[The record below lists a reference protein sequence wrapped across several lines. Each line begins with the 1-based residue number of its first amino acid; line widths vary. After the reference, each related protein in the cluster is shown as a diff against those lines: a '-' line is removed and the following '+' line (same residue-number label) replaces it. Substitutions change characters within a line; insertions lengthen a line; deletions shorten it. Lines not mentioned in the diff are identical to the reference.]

1 MLTIKAGFR
10 HNRALQGMVVWL
22 GLVWVAAAI
31 APFDRRDWLLE
42 NLLVF
47 ICAVL
52 LAATYRRFAF
62 SNVSYMF
69 FTVFLTLHLIGS
81 HYTYAETP
89 IGYTI
94 KEIFSLS
101 RNPYDRIVHFAYGL
115 LLTYPLYELLRR
127 KSPLSTSWAA
137 FVAVNLILSSS
148 GFYEIVEGMVAMV
161 VSPEL
166 GNAYLG
172 TQGDIWDAQRDMLAA
187 TAGAVLTAIITL
199 IYVHRSDRR
208 VSSIKSKGAGQS

>member
-1 MLTIKAGFR
+1 MPTIKADFR
-10 HNRALQGMVVWL
+10 RNRVLQGMVVWL
-22 GLVWVAAAI
+22 GAVWVAAAI
-31 APFDRRDWLLE
+31 SPFDRFDWLLE
-42 NLLVF
+42 NVLVF
-47 ICAVL
+47 VYALVL
-52 LAATYRRFAF
+52 VASYRRFPF
-62 SNVSYMF
+62 SNASYAL

-89 IGYTI
+89 IGYSL

-115 LLTYPLYELLRR
+115 LLAYPLYELLRR
-127 KSPLSTSWAA
+127 EGRLSISWAA
-137 FVAVNLILSSS
+137 FVAINLILSSS
-148 GFYEIVEGMVAMV
+148 GFYEVVEGIVAGV

-187 TAGAVLTAIITL
+187 TVGAVLAMVITIVYAKRAL
-199 IYVHRSDRR
+199 GRTRS
-208 VSSIKSKGAGQS
+208 SKNK

>member
-1 MLTIKAGFR
+1 MPTIKADFR
-10 HNRALQGMVVWL
+10 RNRVLQGMVVWL
-22 GLVWVAAAI
+22 CGVWVVAAI
-31 APFDRRDWLLE
+31 SPFDRFDWLLE
-42 NLLVF
+42 NVLVF
-47 ICAVL
+47 IYVL
-52 LAATYRRFAF
+52 VLVATYRRFAF
-62 SNVSYMF
+62 SNVSYALF
-69 FTVFLTLHLIGS
+69 AAFLTLHLVGS

-89 IGYTI
+89 IGHSA

-127 KSPLSTSWAA
+127 EGRLSILWAA
-137 FVAVNLILSSS
+137 FIAVNLILSSS
-148 GFYEIVEGMVAMV
+148 GFYEVLEGVVAMV

-187 TAGAVLTAIITL
+187 IAGAILAMVITL
-199 IYVHRSDRR
+199 VYTKRR
-208 VSSIKSKGAGQS
+208 AHGFMKNK